1 MPPELIAH
9 AGAELFPMLPLI
21 GLTSYFDAGMMQ
33 LEDMVYPALP
43 AIEAAGKLP
52 VRIVG
57 SYMVQSPAQEPVAIE
72 KITEFRAAY
81 GSELVHPNTIKI
93 HNNGTLEARTAAL
106 SEDYDTMPGN
116 KDGILLSGD
125 VLQYFVTDNPYCRP

>member
-9 AGAELFPMLPLI
+9 AGAELFPMLLLI
-21 GLTSYFDAGMMQ
+21 GLTSYCDAGMMQ

-43 AIEAAGKLP
+43 AIEAAGKLL

-81 GSELVHPNTIKI
+81 GSE
-93 HNNGTLEARTAAL
+93 
-106 SEDYDTMPGN
+106 
-116 KDGILLSGD
+116 
-125 VLQYFVTDNPYCRP
+125 